1 MILYYYNPWKTGG
14 LTQWEHCEISDN
26 ASNGQIPSFHT
37 HFHRQNCWSECQA
50 WGLDGADT
58 AKGAVQVCSRTR
70 DRTLTKGW
78 NHKRCGYST
87 QPVMSEVTQ
96 LRQTIELIN
105 PCSTLTSTFFWR
117 TSVYSLAIVHGYV
130 TVQRIFISSKNK
142 MYRQLL
148 AVFLVSPEGSG
159 DCKPDFTYYKI
170 Q

>member
-1 MILYYYNPWKTGG
+1 MKSQVMHLMARYHLCTHISTGR
-14 LTQWEHCEISDN
+14 TVERSAKREI
-26 ASNGQIPSFHT
+26 PM
-37 HFHRQNCWSECQA
+37 E
-50 WGLDGADT
+50 LT
-58 AKGAVQVCSRTR
+58 AKGAVQGCRRTR
-70 DRTLTKGW
+70 DRTLRKGW

-117 TSVYSLAIVHGYV
+117 TSVYSLAMVHGCV
-130 TVQRIFISSKNK
+130 SVQRSFISSKNK